1 MNKEKRKPGRPRSAE
16 ADSAIVEATLDLLDQ
31 GGVEA
36 VKIEEVARRA
46 GVARTTVYRRFP
58 SRSDL
63 VLGACEDVVSRYLRV
78 PDTGAVRSDVVEL
91 LTTLI
96 HALTRTRAR
105 HVIPNLLALRTADPK
120 LEAATRVVWE
130 RRRDAMVEV
139 LRRGVQRGELPADA
153 DPGLL
158 ADLLHGPLY
167 YRLLVSGAP
176 IGRGLAEEIAD
187 AVLPLRRPA
196 GA

>member
-16 ADSAIVEATLDLLDQ
+16 ADNAIVEATLDLLDQ

-78 PDTGAVRSDVVEL
+78 HDTGSVRSDVVVL
-91 LTTLI
+91 HTTLI

-130 RRRDAMVEV
+130 RRRDAMVGGGRRLAPSRGECPGPSGLCPHLASSPRRHSRPHLV
-139 LRRGVQRGELPADA
+139 RGV
-153 DPGLL
+153 GL
-158 ADLLHGPLY
+158 
-167 YRLLVSGAP
+167 
-176 IGRGLAEEIAD
+176 
-187 AVLPLRRPA
+187 
-196 GA
+196 

>member
-1 MNKEKRKPGRPRSAE
+1 LETKVDTASPSAL
-16 ADSAIVEATLDLLDQ
+16 SAVPPSTRVTSAAGISRGSIETSKNATPT
-31 GGVEA
+31 
-36 VKIEEVARRA
+36 
-46 GVARTTVYRRFP
+46 RT
-58 SRSDL
+58 SS
-63 VLGACEDVVSRYLRV
+63 
-78 PDTGAVRSDVVEL
+78 
-91 LTTLI
+91 TTLAI
-96 HALTRTRAR
+96 PETIARDRPGAEMDPAGHALTRTRAR

-139 LRRGVQRGELPADA
+139 LRRGVQRGELPPDA
-153 DPGLL
+153 DFGLL

-167 YRLLVSGAP
+167 YRLLISGAP

-196 GA
+196 CA

>member
-16 ADSAIVEATLDLLDQ
+16 ADNAIVEATLDLLDP

-63 VLGACEDVVSRYLRV
+63 VLNACEDVVSRYLRV

-96 HALTRTRAR
+96 HALTRRNDLA
-105 HVIPNLLALRTADPK
+105 PLL
-120 LEAATRVVWE
+120 
-130 RRRDAMVEV
+130 
-139 LRRGVQRGELPADA
+139 LPACFRRL
-153 DPGLL
+153 GE
-158 ADLLHGPLY
+158 PLD
-167 YRLLVSGAP
+167 SGACFP
-176 IGRGLAEEIAD
+176 GPG
-187 AVLPLRRPA
+187 
-196 GA
+196 